1 MKRLISILARV
12 VVMPASMA
20 FAAAFI
26 GCAKP
31 SANPVVVREPVPVPC
46 PPPAVPARPVLPSA
60 QLGPD
65 PTLRDL
71 LRALLADREALAA
84 WAMDLEIR
92 LKAYLPPETKESR

>member
-1 MKRLISILARV
+1 MTRWPLVPTLLLATLV
-12 VVMPASMA
+12 GA
-20 FAAAFI
+20 

-31 SANPVVVREPVPVPC
+31 TAKPVVIRELVPVPC
-46 PPPAVPARPVLPSA
+46 PPPTIPARPALPSA

-84 WAMDLEIR
+84 WGLDLEIR
-92 LKAYLPPETKESR
+92 LRAYLPPDPLKESK

>member
-1 MKRLISILARV
+1 MTRLALLLALGV
-12 VVMPASMA
+12 ATLA
-20 FAAAFI
+20 GI

-31 SANPVVVREPVPVPC
+31 TAKPVIVRELVPVPC
-46 PPPAVPARPVLPSA
+46 PPPAIPARPALPSA

-84 WAMDLEIR
+84 WGLDLEIR
-92 LKAYLPPETKESR
+92 LRAYLPPDPPKESK